1 MALNNFQD
9 LIAWQKSMK
18 LVLEVYRLVKYL
30 PQAEL
35 YGLSNQMRRAAV
47 SIPSNIA
54 EGQARGTTKDFIHF
68 LHIAKGSNT
77 ELFTQLMICQNLGYL
92 EPEQLKTAMV
102 LNQDTGMLLTKL
114 IKSLKSIRLQKM
126 LIKS

>member
-1 MALNNFQD
+1 MAFNSFRD

-18 LVLEVYRLVKYL
+18 LVIEVYRLVEYL

-68 LHIAKGSNT
+68 LHMAKGSNT
-77 ELFTQLMICQNLGYL
+77 ELYTQLLICQNLGYL
-92 EPEQLKTAMV
+92 EQEQMKTAMV
-102 LNQDTGMLLTKL
+102 LNQETGMLLTKL
-114 IKSLKSIRLQKM
+114 IQSLKSIR
-126 LIKS
+126 SN

>member
-1 MALNNFQD
+1 
-9 LIAWQKSMK
+9 MK

-68 LHIAKGSNT
+68 LHMAKGSNT

-92 EPEQLKTAMV
+92 EQEQLKTAMV
-102 LNQDTGMLLTKL
+102 LNQETGMLLTKL
-114 IKSLKSIRLQKM
+114 IKSLKSIM
-126 LIKS
+126 SN

>member
-47 SIPSNIA
+47 SIP
-54 EGQARGTTKDFIHF
+54 
-68 LHIAKGSNT
+68 
-77 ELFTQLMICQNLGYL
+77 
-92 EPEQLKTAMV
+92 
-102 LNQDTGMLLTKL
+102 
-114 IKSLKSIRLQKM
+114 
-126 LIKS
+126 

>member
-1 MALNNFQD
+1 VSRSSFIVGPAGRKVGLLGDWWRWGKLAVVVLIFLEGEFCTMALNNFQD

-54 EGQARGTTKDFIHF
+54 EGTSQRND
-68 LHIAKGSNT
+68 
-77 ELFTQLMICQNLGYL
+77 
-92 EPEQLKTAMV
+92 
-102 LNQDTGMLLTKL
+102 
-114 IKSLKSIRLQKM
+114 
-126 LIKS
+126 